1 MQNEKINSG
10 SGSGSL
16 VRLHRG
22 VTGPRL
28 WAGGPG
34 LEGLLLRGSAALLS
48 RGLGFLPR
56 QRAAHT
62 AAPTLRASRRGRG
75 PPGRPRRRR
84 KPRCRSRATPGQGPS
99 LLPCAAGHTSSERT
113 PGRGHR
119 RGPRG
124 KLATRRTCPV
134 PPARRRPK
142 PFLHSVT
149 ALPRLFVW
157 SSNCRLPPT
166 YGFKRDGRTF
176 FHNQTGE
183 KNNKSEE
190 QRLLRGKNG
199 VPGARGQEEE
209 NTCG

>member
-1 MQNEKINSG
+1 M
-10 SGSGSL
+10 
-16 VRLHRG
+16 RLHRG

-34 LEGLLLRGSAALLS
+34 LEGLLLRGLS
-48 RGLGFLPR
+48 RTAVQRPR
-56 QRAAHT
+56 FPPSPEGGSHGGSHPQSEPA
-62 AAPTLRASRRGRG
+62 GEG

-124 KLATRRTCPV
+124 KLAARRTRPV

-190 QRLLRGKNG
+190 QRLLREKNG